1 MDSLIIAWM
10 SRSIFLEYC
19 LSAQVCSRIYS
30 PSWRVSF
37 WSLRTSANVL
47 DTIPAPLLDRME
59 VLEVSGYVSEEK
71 IAIAERYLS
80 PQAKEA
86 SGLKD
91 TDIIL
96 EPEAIAT
103 LIRYY
108 CRESGVRNLKRHID
122 KVCHLSYLLAEIY
135 NTRGFHQIYR
145 KAAYKIVSDLGESA
159 LPEPQE
165 VEGGKEGSVE
175 AQIPDVK
182 PPSERLPGDEV
193 PNSGE
198 SSKVK
203 KTTTKPRKAMKVPD
217 TVHVKITKD
226 NLKEYVGP
234 AVYHKDRLYVK
245 APPAGVSTGLG
256 YLGNGSGA
264 VMPIEAT
271 VSTSLVRSFR
281 W

>member
-1 MDSLIIAWM
+1 M
-10 SRSIFLEYC
+10 
-19 LSAQVCSRIYS
+19 
-30 PSWRVSF
+30 
-37 WSLRTSANVL
+37 
-47 DTIPAPLLDRME
+47 
-59 VLEVSGYVSEEK
+59 
-71 IAIAERYLS
+71 
-80 PQAKEA
+80 
-86 SGLKD
+86 
-91 TDIIL
+91 
-96 EPEAIAT
+96 
-103 LIRYY
+103 
-108 CRESGVRNLKRHID
+108 
-122 KVCHLSYLLAEIY
+122 
-135 NTRGFHQIYR
+135 
-145 KAAYKIVSDLGESA
+145 SDLGESA

-198 SSKVK
+198 SSTVK

-271 VSTSLVRSFR
+271 VSTSLVGLFSLVAELFASQSMPGKGNLQLTGKLGEVIRESAQIALSWVKSNAFALGITKSPSDMFLQDR
-281 W
+281 DVHLHVSLPKSIDA